1 MGQFLDI
8 FGASKARKAQEKAAD
23 KSIAASTAATDKT
36 LALQREMFDR
46 VWAGTAV
53 QRDAGDAATRMM
65 SQLMGLQIPGGA
77 QGPAAPAGQP
87 QPQVQP
93 ALTQEYPAA
102 AGSGMGGGSNALM
115 DFGTNDMALAAGE
128 GGSPMRPMANALGAG
143 QTPQVLPGQPGAPQ
157 VQPAQPGQ
165 PATGG
170 NALNPT
176 DWLRSTPGYRFNFDE
191 GARAMN
197 TRLAGQGRLQSGD
210 ASREAIRYG
219 QNYGDR
225 IYADQFNRLAGI
237 AGTGQVAQGQSQ
249 QAGQSY
255 ANNSSNAL
263 QWNANN
269 LASSYGQK
277 ANATAGFWGD
287 MTGRFGSDAIAR
299 YAGQFMKGGM

>member
-1 MGQFLDI
+1 MGQILDI
-8 FGASKARKAQEKAAD
+8 FGASKARKAQERAAD
-23 KSIAASTAATDKT
+23 KSIAASTAATDRT

-46 VWAGTAV
+46 VWTGTAV

-65 SQLMGLQIPGGA
+65 AQLMGLQIPGGA
-77 QGPAAPAGQP
+77 QGQAAPAGQAQP
-87 QPQVQP
+87 QP
-93 ALTQEYPAA
+93 AMTQGYAGAGTGAA
-102 AGSGMGGGSNALM
+102 GGSNALM

-128 GGSPMRPMANALGAG
+128 GVSPMRPMANALSSY
-143 QTPQVLPGQPGAPQ
+143 QPQAVPGQPGAPQ

-176 DWLRSTPGYRFNFDE
+176 DWLRSTPGYQFNFDE
-191 GARAMN
+191 GARALN

-255 ANNSSNAL
+255 ANNSGNAL

-277 ANATAGFWGD
+277 ANATSGFWGD

-299 YAGQFMKGGM
+299 YAGQFMKGGF